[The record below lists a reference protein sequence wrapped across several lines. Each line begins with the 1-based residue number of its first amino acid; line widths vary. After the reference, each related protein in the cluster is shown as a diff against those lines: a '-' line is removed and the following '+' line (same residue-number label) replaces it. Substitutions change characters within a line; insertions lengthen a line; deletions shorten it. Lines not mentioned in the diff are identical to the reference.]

1 MHAGKLHPPAYL
13 SPQSVQES
21 GPGVQGRT
29 ALPSA
34 ATHDPS
40 AWDIVC
46 AQTDQVEDMDKAEF
60 LKRTP
65 LFAGFSD
72 KEIASVLGTAKERS
86 FAEGD
91 SIIKDGHEGGR
102 GFYLLLSGS
111 AQARKGSTRLADFG
125 SGDYFGEMALLLD
138 DTPRTADVVA
148 TAETTCLVITQW
160 DLKALIKSH
169 PEIGIKMMNELAR
182 RLRDTDAAL
191 SD

>member
-1 MHAGKLHPPAYL
+1 
-13 SPQSVQES
+13 
-21 GPGVQGRT
+21 
-29 ALPSA
+29 
-34 ATHDPS
+34 
-40 AWDIVC
+40 
-46 AQTDQVEDMDKAEF
+46 MDKAQF

-86 FAEGD
+86 FDAGD
-91 SIIKDGHEGGR
+91 SIIREGHEGGR
-102 GFYLLLSGS
+102 GFYLLLSG
-111 AQARKGSTRLADFG
+111 AAEARKGTIHLADYG
-125 SGDYFGEMALLLD
+125 PGDYFGEMALLLD
-138 DTPRTADVVA
+138 DTPRTAEVTA
-148 TAETTCLVITQW
+148 TAQTTCLAITQW